1 MNISLSRF
9 LIQLIDLCSLKIL
22 HTKLEIMELS
32 EKTISNVRKEFLI
45 IKGSIDTNI
54 YFLKT
59 VVYAFLFWM
68 IVKNN
73 SIVLVIKLTS

>member
-32 EKTISNVRKEFLI
+32 EKTISKVRKEFLI